1 MKKITC
7 LLAICVI
14 ALMSLTTSCEKKLDV
29 EQHGVIPMTEFY
41 QTDEQCNAAMASLY
55 YRMSQI
61 YMQYTYVL
69 NLMSGDMYAG
79 DASRGSNKAIEELVE
94 FTFDS
99 SNNWILQFYQ
109 YLYQINY
116 RANVVLANMT
126 PDTPLKKQIEAECH
140 FFRGWSHFYLAALWG
155 TPPIVDHIL
164 TQDEYSIPNSNK
176 ADLWAFIE
184 NEFKTAAESGAL
196 PEKQNPNDVVI
207 RVTKQTAQAY
217 LGKAYVFDQKWAEAR
232 TTLDAVINSGKYAL
246 YTGPYENIILQA
258 GELNCESIF
267 ETNVVE
273 DPNNRLGGWPAS
285 SELVF
290 SWRKAYMYINPGKG
304 VITDNG
310 YGIGWPHQELY
321 DAFVAREGADGYR
334 LNNSLKTYD
343 QVKADGHYILDGITI
358 EQCDGIFHWKTRADS
373 HSLLFGGVYKSGS
386 SHNNRRYMRYAEVLL
401 LAAEAH
407 LQAGGDASKALDYV
421 NQIRTRA
428 QLPAL
433 TSVTMDD
440 VKIEKRLELCYEN
453 VRFLD
458 LVRWGDGPA
467 VLGNAGH
474 AVPTFSSDGTHVAD
488 YEPFRNLQGGFRAG
502 KNELLPF
509 PKLEMISNKAMVQNP
524 GY

>member
-1 MKKITC
+1 MKKITSI
-7 LLAICVI
+7 LAICAI

-29 EQHGVIPMTEFY
+29 EQHGVTPMTEYY
-41 QTDEQCNAAMASLY
+41 QTDEQCDAAMAATY
-55 YRMSQI
+55 FRMSQI
-61 YMQYTYVL
+61 YIQYTYVL
-69 NLMSGDMYAG
+69 NLMSGDMFAG
-79 DASRGSNKAIEELVE
+79 DASRGSNKAIEELAE
-94 FTFDS
+94 FIFDA
-99 SNNWILQFYQ
+99 SNNWILNLYQ

-116 RANVVLANMT
+116 RANVVLENMT

-140 FFRGWSHFYLAALWG
+140 FFRGWAHFYLAALWG

-164 TQDEYSIPNSNK
+164 TQAEYSIPNSDK
-176 ADLWAFIE
+176 AALWAFIE

-196 PEKQNPNDVVI
+196 PSKANANDVVI
-207 RVTKQTAQAY
+207 RITKEAALAF

-232 TTLDAVINSGKYAL
+232 ATLGQVINSNKYAL
-246 YTGPYENIILQA
+246 YTGPYENIILQQ
-258 GELNCESIF
+258 GEFNSESIF

-273 DPNNRLGGWPAS
+273 DPNNRIGGWPAS

-290 SWRKAYMYINPGKG
+290 SWRKAYMYIEPGKG

-310 YGIGWPHQELY
+310 YGIGWPRYELY
-321 DAFVAREGADGYR
+321 QAFVDREGVDGYR
-334 LNNSLKTYD
+334 LNNTLKTYD
-343 QVKADGHYILDGITI
+343 QVLADGHHILPGITI
-358 EQCDGIFHWKTRADS
+358 EQCDGIFMWKTRADS
-373 HSLLFGGVYKSGS
+373 HSLLFNGVYRGGS
-386 SHNNRRYMRYAEVLL
+386 SHNNRRFMRYAEVLL
-401 LAAEAH
+401 LAAEAE
-407 LQAGGDASKALDYV
+407 LQPGGDASKALDYV

-467 VLGNAGH
+467 ELGDAGH
-474 AVPTFSSDGTHVAD
+474 RIPTFNSEGVRVAD
-488 YEPFRNLQGGFRAG
+488 YEPFRNMQGGFRAG
-502 KNELLPF
+502 KNEVLPF